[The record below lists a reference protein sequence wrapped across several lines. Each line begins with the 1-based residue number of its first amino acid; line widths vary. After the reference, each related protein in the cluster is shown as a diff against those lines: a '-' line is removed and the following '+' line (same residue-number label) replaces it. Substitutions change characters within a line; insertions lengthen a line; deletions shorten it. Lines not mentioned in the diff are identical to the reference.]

1 MINRIKVQIAK
12 ERNTDNR
19 DKMIFAIKII
29 KFNYLIKGYRHGR
42 NIAREVQKFYRLT
55 GINNN
60 FDCAST
66 LWIDT
71 NELKECFIFV
81 I

>member
-1 MINRIKVQIAK
+1 
-12 ERNTDNR
+12 
-19 DKMIFAIKII
+19 MIFAIKII

-42 NIAREVQKFYRLT
+42 NIAREIQKFYQLT

-60 FDCAST
+60 FDFAST

-71 NELKECFIFV
+71 NELKEYFMTLLYSSFNLLFYLFQYLV
-81 I
+81 Y